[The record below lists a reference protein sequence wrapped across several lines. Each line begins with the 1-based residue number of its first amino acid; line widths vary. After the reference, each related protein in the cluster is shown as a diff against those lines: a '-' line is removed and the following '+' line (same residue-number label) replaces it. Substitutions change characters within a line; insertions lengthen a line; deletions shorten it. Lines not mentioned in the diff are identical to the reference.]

1 MNLLMVGTSCG
12 TKNLRQ
18 IEVDGGQP
26 FDSVV
31 RFSRSVQRCGQTE
44 LRPAQK
50 VTMSLAGSVAGGGA
64 RSVEGAVAAML
75 DTL

>member
-1 MNLLMVGTSCG
+1 MF
-12 TKNLRQ
+12 
-18 IEVDGGQP
+18 GGCRWW
-26 FDSVV
+26 SAV

-50 VTMSLAGSVAGGGA
+50 MSLAGSVAGGGGA

-75 DTL
+75 DIL